1 MAVELAPVWI
11 NPYTI
16 RKSRTGG
23 VIARLLS
30 LCSGELV
37 AARMFS
43 PSRELVEKYCR
54 LIPLKGS
61 GESRKIRDQIRTY
74 IQKYWMPDRS
84 SGDQPRVMMLI
95 FRGNNVISELAE
107 QVVGP
112 IRRSSISGETVRDT
126 YGDYIKDSEGN
137 ILYFEPAVFIVP
149 EKAAVEKALKLWAR
163 YSDRDGGI
171 LKKACS
177 FPSGV
182 VPETT
187 LVMLKPG
194 NFEGPSSLAGNVID
208 IISRTG
214 LRIIGARIVH
224 MSIEQAMEFYRP
236 VAKALPERMKSWIVE
251 KLKHCLGEALDFDIP
266 EITYKRIGDEL
277 KALKANRE
285 FNTIIQTMTGI
296 DPDMAKGIRAKSKP
310 GPEKCLALIY
320 QGDRAISRIRS
331 VLGATDP
338 NKAAS
343 ATIRRMYAHS
353 ISNNVAHASDSRS
366 NVAREIRI
374 IRMEENNFKQIING
388 FYRK

>member
-1 MAVELAPVWI
+1 MDVELAPVWI

-16 RKSRTGG
+16 KKSRTGG

-37 AARMFS
+37 GARMFC

-54 LIPLKGS
+54 LISLKGS

-74 IQKYWMPDRS
+74 IQKHWMPARS

-95 FRGNNVISELAE
+95 FRGNNIISELGRT
-107 QVVGP
+107 VVGP

-149 EKAAVEKALKLWAR
+149 EKSAVEKALKLWAH

-171 LKKACS
+171 LYRSCN
-177 FPSGV
+177 FPPGIS
-182 VPETT
+182 PETT
-187 LVMLKPG
+187 LVMLKPD
-194 NFEGPSSLAGNVID
+194 NFKGPSSLAGNVID

-224 MSIEQAMEFYRP
+224 MSIEQAVEFYRP
-236 VAKALPERMKSWIVE
+236 VAKALPERMKPLIVE
-251 KLKHCLGEALDFDIP
+251 KLKQCLEESLDFNIP
-266 EITYKRIGDEL
+266 EAVYERLGDEL
-277 KALKANRE
+277 KDLKANRE
-285 FNTIIQTMTGI
+285 FNTIIKTMTGI
-296 DPDMAKGIRAKSKP
+296 DTDMIKGLRASRTP

-320 QGDRAISRIRS
+320 QGERAISRIRS

-338 NKAAS
+338 TKADW
-343 ATIRRMYAHS
+343 ATIRRIYAHS
-353 ISNNVAHASDSRS
+353 ITKNVAHASDSRS
-366 NVAREIRI
+366 SFAREIRI
-374 IRMEENNFKQIING
+374 INMEGNDFKKIING
-388 FYRK
+388 FYRR